1 MTVCPPQIIRWV
13 AQNAIPQERRA
24 RAALRRAGVT
34 EADIDDLL
42 QEAYCRLAALRSV
55 DHIDNPAGY
64 FLRVVKNAWRDSLRR
79 SKVVPLDSLTENA
92 ALFVRDETNG
102 IEAAA
107 IAKEELGRID
117 AVLATLPE
125 RCRAIFIAK
134 RVEGLSQ
141 REIAARLG
149 VSENVVENDIQKA
162 LRAIQRMLRT
172 DEQRMQEEIIDE
184 QRQNIG

>member
-1 MTVCPPQIIRWV
+1 MTVCPPHIIRWV
-13 AQNAIPQERRA
+13 ARYAIPQESRVRST
-24 RAALRRAGVT
+24 LRRAGVT
-34 EADIDDLL
+34 EADIDDLI

-55 DHIDNPAGY
+55 DHIGNPAGY
-64 FLRVVKNAWRDSLRR
+64 FMQIVKNGWRDSLRR
-79 SKVVPLDSLTENA
+79 SKIVPLDSFTENA
-92 ALFVRDETNG
+92 ALFVMDETSE

-107 IAKEELGRID
+107 IAREELARID
-117 AVLATLPE
+117 AVLANLPE

-141 REIAARLG
+141 REIAERLK

-162 LRAIQRMLRT
+162 LRAIQRMLRAG
-172 DEQRMQEEIIDE
+172 EERMQEQAVDE